1 LEQMT
6 IVRPFRRITRHR
18 SHIGLT
24 DARTFTNHLVRTA
37 PRQRGCQ
44 DTKRRAAGLHAAG
57 FMVAK
62 RFPLDLA

>member
-37 PRQRGCQ
+37 PRERGEWTRKHAQPGCAQRAYGSK
-44 DTKRRAAGLHAAG
+44 TVSAA
-57 FMVAK
+57 
-62 RFPLDLA
+62 